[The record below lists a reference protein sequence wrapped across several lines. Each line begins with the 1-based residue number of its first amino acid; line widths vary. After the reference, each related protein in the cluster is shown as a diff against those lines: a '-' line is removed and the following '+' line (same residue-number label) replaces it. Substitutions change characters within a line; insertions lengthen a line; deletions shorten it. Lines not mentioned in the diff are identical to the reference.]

1 MQLLASDDNNTEFLG
16 ASNPDNIL
24 FVQFYE
30 RTMPDTIATQKEGRP
45 IFKSVDF
52 IKIMKP
58 GDNTTEIDTYA
69 TDADKVRFPRQW
81 ALYQNNKTSEQIQG
95 TDLREWPVIDRA
107 TAEGLRAQKFY
118 TVEQI
123 ANASD
128 QQSQALGMMGPRLK
142 QQAQAYLLKAKDGA
156 ANQAQ
161 AKEIAE
167 LKAQVNQLMEVIA
180 KTNAIANAPEPQKR
194 KYNRKLKDAQ
204 QPEAA

>member
-1 MQLLASDDNNTEFLG
+1 MQMLASDDNNTEFLG
-16 ASNPDNIL
+16 ARNPDDIL
-24 FVQFYE
+24 HVQFYE
-30 RTMPDTIATQKEGRP
+30 RVEKDNFATQKEGRP
-45 IFKSVDF
+45 IFKNVDF

-69 TDADKVRFPRQW
+69 TEADKRRFPRQW
-81 ALYQNNKTSEQIQG
+81 ALYQNNKSSEQVQG
-95 TDLREWPVIDRA
+95 TDVREWPIIDRA

-161 AKEIAE
+161 AKEIAD
-167 LKAQVNQLMEVIA
+167 LKEQVAQLMQVIQ
-180 KTNAIANAPEPQKR
+180 KTNAVANAPEPKR
-194 KYNRKLKDAQ
+194 KYNRKPKDA

>member
-1 MQLLASDDNNTEFLG
+1 MQMLASDDNNTEFLG
-16 ASNPDNIL
+16 ARNPDDIL
-24 FVQFYE
+24 HVQFYE
-30 RTMPDTIATQKEGRP
+30 RVEKDNFASQKEGRP
-45 IFKSVDF
+45 IFKNVDF

-69 TDADKVRFPRQW
+69 TEADKRRFHRQW
-81 ALYQNNKTSEQIQG
+81 ALYQNNKSSEQVQG
-95 TDLREWPVIDRA
+95 TDVREWPIIDRA

-161 AKEIAE
+161 AKEIAD
-167 LKAQVNQLMEVIA
+167 LKEQVAQLMKVISQ
-180 KTNAIANAPEPQKR
+180 TNAAANAPEPKR
-194 KYNRKLKDAQ
+194 KYNRKPKGDEV